1 MMLSDKIAVVTG
13 AARGLGRAYAL
24 RLAKL
29 GADIAILDID
39 LKGAA
44 KFGEELAASSVAEE
58 VQALGRRAIGLQ
70 VDVADR
76 AAAESAFHE
85 VAHRLGAVDILV
97 NNAGGA
103 ITDVATSGPSVVSS
117 ADIETI
123 LNANLMSTIHCCQ
136 AVAPA
141 MKERR
146 RGVIVNTAST
156 AARVI
161 GPGGSLSHYGLAKEA
176 VVHYTR
182 SLAAELGPY
191 GIRVNAIAPGIMLTA
206 RIRKL
211 ADERGIG
218 QAAQAQRIPLRR
230 LGDPE
235 DCAGVLEFLVTD
247 LSKYV
252 TGQSISVCGGAALLP
267 S

>member
-1 MMLSDKIAVVTG
+1 MSLQGKVAIVTG

-24 RLAKL
+24 RLARL
-29 GADIAILDID
+29 GADVAVLDID
-39 LKGAA
+39 LDGAA
-44 KFGEELAASSVAEE
+44 KFGEQLGAPSVAEE
-58 VQALGRRAIGLQ
+58 LKAHGVQGFGLQ

-76 AAAESAFHE
+76 DAARKAIEA
-85 VAHRLGAVDILV
+85 VQNKLGPVDILV

-103 ITDVATSGPSVVSS
+103 ITDVSKSAPSMVSS
-117 ADIETI
+117 GDIKTI
-123 LNANLMSTIHCCQ
+123 LDANLMSTVHCCQ
-136 AVAPA
+136 SVAPS

-146 RGVIVNTAST
+146 AGIIVNTAST

-161 GPGGSLSHYGLAKEA
+161 GAHGSLSHYGFTKEA

-206 RIRKL
+206 RIKKL
-211 ADERGIG
+211 ADQRGIG
-218 QAAQAQRIPLRR
+218 QAAQAQRVPLGR
-230 LGDPE
+230 LGEPE

-247 LSKYV
+247 LSRYV

>member
-1 MMLSDKIAVVTG
+1 MMLSGKVAVVTG

-24 RLAKL
+24 RLARL
-29 GADIAILDID
+29 GADVAILDID

-44 KFGEELAASSVAEE
+44 KFGEELGAPSVAEE
-58 VQALGRRAIGLQ
+58 VQAHGRRAVGLE

-76 AAAESAFHE
+76 SAAEDAIEQVHR
-85 VAHRLGAVDILV
+85 RLGPIDILV

-103 ITDVATSGPSVVSS
+103 ITDVAKSGPSVVSS
-117 ADIETI
+117 DDIATI

-136 AVAPA
+136 AVAPV

-146 RGVIVNTAST
+146 AGIIVNTAST
-156 AARVI
+156 AARII
-161 GPGGSLSHYGLAKEA
+161 GSRGSLSHYGFAKEA

-191 GIRVNAIAPGIMLTA
+191 GVRVNAIAPGIMMTA
-206 RIRKL
+206 RVRKL

-218 QAAQAQRIPLRR
+218 QASQAQRIPLGR
-230 LGDPE
+230 LGEPD

-247 LSKYV
+247 LSRYV
-252 TGQSISVCGGAALLP
+252 TGQSISVCGGAALSP